1 MNLVFSDMDN
11 FGPLQNKDVVMVTGT
26 GVRVVRAIGADQAE
40 ELKDSDVSKM
50 GCPRTH

>member
-26 GVRVVRAIGADQAE
+26 SVRVEVKAIGAD
-40 ELKDSDVSKM
+40 
-50 GCPRTH
+50 

>member
-26 GVRVVRAIGADQAE
+26 GVRVEVKAIGAD
-40 ELKDSDVSKM
+40 
-50 GCPRTH
+50 